1 MLFNYVMVFYV
12 IFNHVSQNISVL
24 RDQLSF
30 IDNEDVQA
38 MYDAVYTKYIMF
50 KYAKN
55 FSPSLLFIWSN
66 TLMLA
71 EILSNFGVCCRK
83 FQGAMH
89 IVALSEIAV

>member
-50 KYAKN
+50 KYAN
-55 FSPSLLFIWSN
+55 
-66 TLMLA
+66 
-71 EILSNFGVCCRK
+71 
-83 FQGAMH
+83 
-89 IVALSEIAV
+89 